1 MMTCAKL
8 CAGSLRHR
16 VALQRAVTTPDGMGG
31 QTIVWQ
37 TYATMRA
44 YLEIKSGMERTAHD
58 RLEAVQRIHGY
69 MRYRADVLERDR
81 VVFEGRAYQIRAVK
95 DLELRRQWLELDLE
109 AGVAT

>member
-8 CAGSLRHR
+8 CAGMLRHDI
-16 VALQRAVTTPDGMGG
+16 ALQRAVTAPDGMGG
-31 QTIVWQ
+31 QTVTWQ
-37 TYATMRA
+37 TYATARA
-44 YLEIKSGMERTAHD
+44 YMEIKSGMERTAHD

-81 VVFEGRAYQIRAVK
+81 IVFRGRAHQIRAAK
-95 DLELRRQWLELDLE
+95 DLEFRGEWLELDLE